1 MDVSAKGEDPLPN
14 HHIQQHHFIWIP
26 ITRFGDD
33 IVING
38 EALGRESW
46 HHQVCWI
53 FLPNNGLLNGLL
65 NGFFHLFL

>member
-1 MDVSAKGEDPLPN
+1 MWVRKEKTPCPTTISSSTILFES
-14 HHIQQHHFIWIP
+14 P

-65 NGFFHLFL
+65 NGFLNLFL